1 MIDSLNEYIV
11 AIYNLNKAQYGLIVV
26 ALMSVVGVSVGLFT
40 EIVLRLFGRG
50 LYCHSGL
57 EITITPG

>member
-1 MIDSLNEYIV
+1 MIESLNEYIV

-40 EIVLRLFGRG
+40 EIVLRMFGIKG
-50 LYCHSGL
+50 
-57 EITITPG
+57 EQ